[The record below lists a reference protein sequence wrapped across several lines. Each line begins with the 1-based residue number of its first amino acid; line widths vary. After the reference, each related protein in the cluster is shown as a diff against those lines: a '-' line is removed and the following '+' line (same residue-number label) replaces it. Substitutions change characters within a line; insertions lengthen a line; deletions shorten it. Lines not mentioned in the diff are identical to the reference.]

1 MSAASYR
8 AWRRCVA
15 FMPALRPVPVP
26 PGLVPPALVPLALV
40 PSGTT
45 MVPMPESVKISS
57 STECGRRPSS
67 TCAWGTPPRTARRQA
82 SIFGIMP
89 ALRPG
94 SRSSS
99 SAALS
104 RLITSAAECCPAPRQ
119 FAYRPST
126 SVSTTSLAASSATAS
141 AAAAVSALTL

>member
-1 MSAASYR
+1 
-8 AWRRCVA
+8 
-15 FMPALRPVPVP
+15 
-26 PGLVPPALVPLALV
+26 
-40 PSGTT
+40 

-57 STECGRRPSS
+57 STECGSRPSI

-94 SRSSS
+94 SNFSSS
-99 SAALS
+99 VALS
-104 RLITSAAECCPAPRQ
+104 RLITSSAVCCPVPRHS
-119 FAYRPST
+119 AYRPST